1 MENNLSIDEISIL
14 MIAGIIVMLALAFAF
29 TLFYFYMQRRVYHE
43 QVQNQQLQL
52 QYQEELLQRTLAV
65 QEEER
70 RRIAK
75 DLHDDV
81 GARLNVLALSLH
93 SLGRQLKGDPNE
105 LAPALRELN
114 DMVGGALDTTRRI
127 SHELLPPVLEK
138 FGLVPALE
146 ELCEGFARAAPFAL
160 RFELPASERP
170 LDDPAVSLAFFRVAQ
185 ELLSNAVKHAQASE
199 VVLRLYLG
207 ATAVR
212 LDYADDGRGYDPQR
226 VEQQQGLG
234 TYNMESRLKMIGATR
249 RVQTAPG
256 QGLRV
261 QISYAYADHPAVA
274 DAVVGADE
282 NHIS

>member
-43 QVQNQQLQL
+43 QVQHQQLQL

-81 GARLNVLALSLH
+81 GARLNVLSLNLH
-93 SLGRQLKGDPNE
+93 QLGRQIKADNGD
-105 LAPALRELN
+105 LQPALRELN
-114 DMVGGALDTTRRI
+114 DMVGSALDTTRRI

-146 ELCEGFARAAPFAL
+146 ELCEGFARAAPFEL
-160 RFELPASERP
+160 QFEVEVAERP
-170 LDDPAVSLAFFRVAQ
+170 LKDEAVALAFFRVVQ
-185 ELLSNAVKHAQASE
+185 ELLSNAVKHARASR
-199 VVLRLYLG
+199 VSLRL
-207 ATAVR
+207 R
-212 LDYADDGRGYDPQR
+212 LEAAAIRLQYADDGRGYDLREAEKQH
-226 VEQQQGLG
+226 GLG
-234 TYNMESRLKMIGATR
+234 TYNMESRLKMVGATR
-249 RVQTAPG
+249 TVQTAPG
-256 QGLRV
+256 EGLRV
-261 QISYAYADHPAVA
+261 AVEYRYAELPVA
-274 DAVVGADE
+274 
-282 NHIS
+282 